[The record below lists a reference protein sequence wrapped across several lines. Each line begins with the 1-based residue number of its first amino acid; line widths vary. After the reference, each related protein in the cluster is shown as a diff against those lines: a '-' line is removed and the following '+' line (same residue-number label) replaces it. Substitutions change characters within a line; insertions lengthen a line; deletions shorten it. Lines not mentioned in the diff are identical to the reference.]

1 MATIFAL
8 PPLPVGIG
16 LILAA
21 VLLLFLA
28 WWAHRLRKG
37 ITVRVWLIYLFLVF
51 YVALFALVA
60 VDELRIRW
68 GDFSRV
74 AVVLNVILA
83 AVAASLA
90 QRYTLRSTSLTRTP
104 AAVWVYRGGLAIPGL
119 WISLFLLRFGVEA
132 LIFHRIF
139 LLGPEREPSVP
150 IPLFVVTLF
159 VLDAVFA
166 ISTGVLF
173 GNSVGILVAH
183 ERRPRGPPEGAAAA
197 RA

>member
-16 LILAA
+16 LVLAA
-21 VLLLFLA
+21 GLLFFLA

-74 AVVLNVILA
+74 AVVLNLVLA
-83 AVAASLA
+83 AVAASFA
-90 QRYTLRSTSLTRTP
+90 ERYTARSTTLARTP
-104 AAVWVYRGGLAIPGL
+104 AGVWMYRGGLTIPVL

-139 LLGPEREPSVP
+139 LLGPEREPNVS

-173 GNSVGILVAH
+173 GNSVGILVVH
-183 ERRPRGPPEGAAAA
+183 DRRPRGPPEGAAAT